1 MTNFLF
7 KVPPRLFAQD
17 LQKFAGNDTTIS
29 RKFPSSLSEISQ
41 STNNRTVDY
50 LVHTLG
56 FSKDSA
62 LAAAKRIHLKTT
74 ANPDSV
80 IALFKAYG
88 FTLSDTASIFCRNPN
103 LLLADPDT
111 TLKPKFEFLSRNGF
125 TGHVL
130 VDVISRDP
138 SILRRSLKKQIV
150 PCIDILRNFFGS
162 TDGVVSLFSA
172 RRGTWVLR
180 NFSESVAP
188 NIELL
193 RANGV
198 PDSNIAKIFWVRPR
212 TLARD
217 AEEFSDIVE
226 KTKEAGFNP
235 SSPMFTYG
243 LCTFLGMKK
252 DKWLSKQ
259 HIFTSFGWS
268 EEQFQSLFLKQPTI
282 MNSSEEQIKR
292 ALDFLMNKLDW
303 THEEIS
309 KYPNVLYLSFEKR
322 VVPRSSILQHLIS
335 KGFIKKTNF
344 GRAFMLSEDKFLV
357 KFVMQYLSEDPHL
370 LEMYQKEMAVL

>member
-1 MTNFLF
+1 MQPSIESRLRNLFFHSPMINFLF
-7 KVPPRLFAQD
+7 KVPLRLFAQD

-29 RKFPSSLSEISQ
+29 RKFLSSLSEISQ

-56 FSKDSA
+56 FSKNSA

-130 VDVISRDP
+130 VDLVSRDP
-138 SILRRSLKKQIV
+138 SILRRI
-150 PCIDILRNFFGS
+150 
-162 TDGVVSLFSA
+162 SLFSA

-198 PDSNIAKIFWVRPR
+198 PDSNIAKMIWLRPR

-235 SSPMFTYG
+235 SSPMFIDG

-268 EEQFQSLFLKQPTI
+268 EEQFQSLFRKQPKI

-292 ALDFLMNKLDW
+292 ALDFFMNKLDW

-309 KYPNVLYLSFEKR
+309 KYPNVLHLSFEKR
-322 VVPRSSILQHLIS
+322 VVPRSSILQHLKS
-335 KGFIKKTNF
+335 KGFIKKISF
-344 GRAFMLSEDKFLV
+344 GKAFFITENKFLV

>member
-7 KVPPRLFAQD
+7 KVPLRIFAQD
-17 LQKFAGNDTTIS
+17 LQKFAGNDTTIA
-29 RKFPSSLSEISQ
+29 RKFLSSLSEISE
-41 STNNRTVDY
+41 STNNRTIDY

-130 VDVISRDP
+130 VDVISSDP
-138 SILRRSLKKQIV
+138 EILRRSLKKQIV
-150 PCIDILRNFFGS
+150 PCIDFLRNFFGS
-162 TDGVVSLFSA
+162 TDVLVSLFSA

-180 NFSESVAP
+180 KFSESVAP

-193 RANGV
+193 RAIGV
-198 PDSNIAKIFWVRPR
+198 PDSKIAKIFWVRPW

-226 KTKEAGFNP
+226 KTKEAGFSP
-235 SSPMFTYG
+235 SSPMFIYG
-243 LCTFLGMKK
+243 LCTFSGMKK
-252 DKWLSKQ
+252 DKWLSKL

-268 EEQFQSLFLKQPTI
+268 EEQFQSLFLKQPTF
-282 MNSSEEQIKR
+282 MNSSEEKIKR
-292 ALDFLMNKLDW
+292 ALDFFMNKLDW

-309 KYPNVLYLSFEKR
+309 RYPIVLYLSFEKR
-322 VVPRSSILQHLIS
+322 VVPRSSILQHLVS
-335 KGFIKKTNF
+335 KGFIKKTSF
-344 GRAFMLSEDKFLV
+344 GRAFMISEDKFLV

-370 LEMYQKEMAVL
+370 LEMYQKKMAVL